1 MRSRTCA
8 EHCIHLLFTSIF
20 ALLVY
25 GCDSETHCPSGIF
38 EARNEFSWW
47 LLTSLVSRSQE
58 WAFFHVTYDIKRLLF
73 RLVWKVVRCL
83 STKQDGG
90 TTWPIFDGCCTPD
103 RTARLHGT
111 GRLRSVTGSAG
122 RRLSREAQ
130 LKFPTRRRMTGRL
143 GGWRV
148 SRGARL
154 GSEWRARDR
163 GRPSRRCWPSTW
175 WWRPSRRCWP
185 STWWWR
191 PGRCGRLSTPSGLG
205 NGRPSWDTCS
215 GRGPSTPAKHSSDGS
230 SKRAIA
236 ATSSGSKAM
245 EVEQSA
251 ARPSRSRQPK
261 KSVASSASVVGRPSS
276 DGSER
281 HRSRSGDRRQGV
293 TSQLSRVPQ
302 QGTLQLQDRIHPCYL
317 MSAVCSARQW
327 PKPATRIAEAATSSK
342 TSKATDDRLSRFHV
356 KKSSKTYS
364 SRSPLFTQSWA
375 WSQRSPS
382 WIWETSRPRAR
393 HSAARLGEE
402 SENSYLV
409 YV

>member
-8 EHCIHLLFTSIF
+8 EHCIHLSFTSIF

-90 TTWPIFDGCCTPD
+90 TTWPIFDGCGTPD

-175 WWRPSRRCWP
+175 WWWPSRRCWP

-215 GRGPSTPAKHSSDGS
+215 GRGPSTSCQAFKRRVVQVQESHCSHKFWVEGYGGGAICRPAFQVSSTQEVRGFQRVCGGTAQLRRVRTPQITKWGS
-230 SKRAIA
+230 QA
-236 ATSSGSKAM
+236 GSDEPVVQGTPAGNTP
-245 EVEQSA
+245 A
-251 ARPSRSRQPK
+251 AR
-261 KSVASSASVVGRPSS
+261 
-276 DGSER
+276 
-281 HRSRSGDRRQGV
+281 
-293 TSQLSRVPQ
+293 
-302 QGTLQLQDRIHPCYL
+302 
-317 MSAVCSARQW
+317 
-327 PKPATRIAEAATSSK
+327 
-342 TSKATDDRLSRFHV
+342 
-356 KKSSKTYS
+356 
-364 SRSPLFTQSWA
+364 
-375 WSQRSPS
+375 
-382 WIWETSRPRAR
+382 
-393 HSAARLGEE
+393 
-402 SENSYLV
+402 
-409 YV
+409 